1 MTKFN
6 TIGGHA
12 LRLLFLV
19 VCTFSTSVFAQTP
32 KPAESKKTPASPAT
46 KPAEAPKAP
55 ESTKPGTTVVVDVTG
70 KVQVFEK
77 GATEGKDIKKG
88 EKIPVG
94 ATLDVGAGG
103 RIDFALSN
111 GVVIQL
117 QENSR
122 FTIEDFSQI
131 FETVSE
137 PAPLADAKK
146 TDKKDDRAFLADLEK
161 TDGTSSALK
170 TVLKSSDAKLNLEY
184 GTMVGKSE
192 KQNPQSKLEIT
203 TPVGVAGIRGTI
215 FRITIT
221 PVGGP
226 GARRGGAKPTQFKV
240 SIDVPEGAVSFGDA
254 QGSKSVQIQPG
265 FSLAME
271 ASVPKQGE
279 VKVVSVNTTQMSA
292 ERVTLLVTITNV
304 VSEKK
309 AAVIAADSSLGAQMA
324 PEKSPGQAGDEGQA
338 SEAAPAKAANTI
350 QLPPPIPAA
359 PQPPPRPTPTPQVT
373 PTPVQSNLGSGTSA

>member
-1 MTKFN
+1 
-6 TIGGHA
+6 
-12 LRLLFLV
+12 
-19 VCTFSTSVFAQTP
+19 
-32 KPAESKKTPASPAT
+32 
-46 KPAEAPKAP
+46 
-55 ESTKPGTTVVVDVTG
+55 
-70 KVQVFEK
+70 
-77 GATEGKDIKKG
+77 
-88 EKIPVG
+88 
-94 ATLDVGAGG
+94 
-103 RIDFALSN
+103 
-111 GVVIQL
+111 
-117 QENSR
+117 
-122 FTIEDFSQI
+122 
-131 FETVSE
+131 
-137 PAPLADAKK
+137 
-146 TDKKDDRAFLADLEK
+146 
-161 TDGTSSALK
+161 
-170 TVLKSSDAKLNLEY
+170 
-184 GTMVGKSE
+184 MVGKSE

-226 GARRGGAKPTQFKV
+226 GARRGGAKPTQFKA
-240 SIDVPEGAVSFGDA
+240 SIDVPEGAVSFGDS
-254 QGSKSVQIQPG
+254 QGTKTVQIQPG